1 MRRCIVTFFDTNVLI
16 YFTIN
21 QDQKKWELAKKYI
34 YNALDEEKFF
44 ISPMVLSEYIF
55 ILAKYKIINQHQDKV
70 MFFSQFVEGNID
82 ASRVTDAYSTCQKID
97 FCKNINDVIHLKI
110 AEQYCTK
117 LVTFDSDFK
126 RLQEYTDINIEI
138 L

>member
-1 MRRCIVTFFDTNVLI
+1 VTFFDTNVLV

-21 QDQKKWELAKKYI
+21 QDQAKWELAKKYI
-34 YNALDEEKFF
+34 YDALDKEKFF
-44 ISPMVLSEYIF
+44 ISPMVLGEYIF
-55 ILAKYKIINQHQDKV
+55 ILAKYKVIKQHQDKV
-70 MFFSQFVEGNID
+70 MFFSQYVEGNINT
-82 ASRVTDAYSTCQKID
+82 SRVVDAYSICQEID

-110 AEQYCTK
+110 AEEYCTK

-126 RLQEYTDINIEI
+126 RLQKYTEIEIEI

>member
-1 MRRCIVTFFDTNVLI
+1 VTFFDTNVLV

-21 QDQKKWELAKKYI
+21 QEHHKWELAKKYI
-34 YNALDEEKFF
+34 YEALDSEKFF

-55 ILAKYKIINQHQDKV
+55 ILSKYKIQKQHHDKV
-70 MFFSQFVEGNID
+70 EFFSRYVEGSID
-82 ASRVTDAYSTCQKID
+82 ASRVVDAYTVCQEID
-97 FCKNINDVIHLKI
+97 FCKNINDVIHLKV
-110 AEQYCTK
+110 AEEYCTK

-126 RLQEYTDINIEI
+126 KLQMYTEIEIEI